1 MIIIIFNKIYVHMF
15 TRLDYKIEE
24 NEAIV
29 KKRVKTGKEEDK
41 KWKMYSCAI
50 MTTIVLIISGW

>member
-1 MIIIIFNKIYVHMF
+1 MF

-29 KKRVKTGKEEDK
+29 KKRVKTGKEKDK
-41 KWKMYSCAI
+41 K
-50 MTTIVLIISGW
+50 